1 MSAPA
6 RPDDEPA
13 RLEALSAL
21 EVLGTGPESE
31 FDALTRLA
39 AQLCG
44 TKVSV
49 VSLVDASLVWAKSNV
64 GVAEHFPS
72 EAGQFFHRA
81 PRDLTFCAH
90 AILTPEVMEV
100 PDAAADPRFADN
112 PAVAGEPHIRFYAGA
127 PLQTGDGHA
136 IGTLCVMDTEPRHLR
151 PDQREAL
158 EILSRQ
164 VMANLRAR
172 ARAKDLDLAL
182 RAARGLA
189 EQRSGTLAFLGHEV
203 RNALASLLA
212 LTEAWMEGREQ
223 PDASSVE
230 LAHAVASEAVGLLN
244 NVLDHARGE
253 AGQLRLE
260 PRPFDLRAALARALA
275 LARPRARAKGLALNL
290 DLDPSLP
297 GRLLGDE
304 PRLHQVWLN
313 LLGNALKFTETGG
326 ITVRARR
333 EAGDVVAVA
342 VEDTGEGIPADQLA
356 RLFHPF
362 QQAEGSYGRA
372 GGSGLGLAI
381 CRQLAELMG
390 GAIMAES
397 EPGRGSRFTLRVP
410 LPATDGGAPEA
421 PAPRRLRILAAE
433 DNALARRLLRDL
445 LEAEGHAVRAVPT
458 GAEAVKALAEEAFD
472 LVLMD
477 CRMPVLDGFEAT
489 EAIRRMEGERS
500 RVPILGLTGERG
512 PQELEVGRRAG
523 MNALLE
529 KPVGR
534 AELLEALRAWSGS

>member
-1 MSAPA
+1 MTAPA
-6 RPDDEPA
+6 RPPDESG

-21 EVLGTGPESE
+21 EVLGTGPEAE

-49 VSLVDASLVWAKSNV
+49 VSLVDANVVWAKSNV

-90 AILTPEVMEV
+90 AILAPELMEV
-100 PDAAADPRFADN
+100 PDTASDPRFADN
-112 PAVAGEPHIRFYAGA
+112 PAVAGAPHIRFYAGA
-127 PLQTGDGHA
+127 PLQAGDGHA

-172 ARAKDLDLAL
+172 ARAKDLDIAL
-182 RAARGLA
+182 KAARGLA
-189 EQRSGTLAFLGHEV
+189 EQRSSTLAFLGHEV
-203 RNALASLLA
+203 RNALAALIA
-212 LTEAWMEGREQ
+212 LTEAWMEGREAAG
-223 PDASSVE
+223 PASIAS
-230 LAHAVASEAVGLLN
+230 AHGCAREAVDLLN
-244 NVLDHARGE
+244 AVLDHARGE
-253 AGQLRLE
+253 AGQIRLE
-260 PRPFDLRAALARALA
+260 PRPFELRASLARALD
-275 LARPRARAKGLALNL
+275 LARPRAAAKGLALGL
-290 DLDPSLP
+290 EVDPGLPDL
-297 GRLLGDE
+297 LLGDAA
-304 PRLHQVWLN
+304 RLHQVWLN
-313 LLGNALKFTETGG
+313 LLGNALKFTERGG

-333 EAGDVVAVA
+333 GHGDRVAVS
-342 VEDTGEGIPADQLA
+342 VEDTGPGIPPEALD
-356 RLFHPF
+356 RLFQPF
-362 QQAEGSYGRA
+362 QQAEGSFGRA
-372 GGSGLGLAI
+372 GGAGLGLAI

-390 GAIMAES
+390 GSIAAENL
-397 EPGRGSRFTLRVP
+397 PGGGSRFTLLVP
-410 LPATDGGAPEA
+410 LPAAEPEA
-421 PAPRRLRILAAE
+421 GPRPLRVLAAE
-433 DNALARRLLRDL
+433 DNALARRLLREL

-472 LVLMD
+472 VVLLD

-512 PQELEVGRRAG
+512 PLELEVGRRAG

-534 AELLEALRAWSGS
+534 AALLEALRAWTAG